1 MYPDISCFIG
11 PKHIKVSQYA
21 KFQMPTQI
29 NIILSEAFWYT
40 NFNLF
45 YLDLPSFKSVKV

>member
-29 NIILSEAFWYT
+29 NLILSETLWYT
-40 NFNLF
+40 NFKFFLF
-45 YLDLPSFKSVKV
+45 RFTKF